1 MAQRTIQPDKVK
13 TLADWVA
20 RWPKATNLGFDAETR
35 EATIY
40 DTSKERNKVSSI
52 PWKREADVLTVLAQP
67 SRFSAQAVASAK
79 SRFSTFRDERVAMRG
94 AGEEGLKAAEAKL
107 LDAWRSYHAAP
118 AAGRSALRHPILVAE
133 AELRVLEKDLIPAD
147 AKVVRIGDMT
157 GIYIPPMP
165 ADQRGLPLSEVA

>member
-52 PWKREADVLTVLAQP
+52 PWKREAD
-67 SRFSAQAVASAK
+67 ASAK

-94 AGEEGLKAAEAKL
+94 AGEEGLRAAEAKL

>member
-40 DTSKERNKVSSI
+40 DTTKERNKVSSI
-52 PWKREADVLTVLAQP
+52 PWKREADVLTVLGQP
-67 SRFSAQAVASAK
+67 GRFSTQAVAAAK
-79 SRFSTFRDERVAMRG
+79 SRFSTLREERSATKQV
-94 AGEEGLKAAEAKL
+94 GEEGLRAAEATL
-107 LDAWRSYHAAP
+107 LDAWRTYHAAP

-133 AELRVLEKDLIPAD
+133 AALRTLEKDMIPAD
-147 AKVVRIGDMT
+147 AKVIRLGDMT
-157 GIYIPPMP
+157 GMYVPPMP
-165 ADQRGLPLSEVA
+165 AGQRGLPLSEVA